1 MEGDVEFIE
10 GEAVVD
16 LEGEVVQEDGFVSF
30 EQEPVLDFP
39 YGLLLVLGFLVLV
52 GYRFVD
58 VLLFGLVGIATLNHA
73 DLLFLVG

>member
-16 LEGEVVQEDGFVSF
+16 LEGEVVQEDCFVSF
-30 EQEPVLDFP
+30 EQEPVLDLP
-39 YGLLLVLGFLVLV
+39 YGLLLVLGFLILM

-58 VLLFGLVGIATLNHA
+58 VLLFGLVGVATLNHA